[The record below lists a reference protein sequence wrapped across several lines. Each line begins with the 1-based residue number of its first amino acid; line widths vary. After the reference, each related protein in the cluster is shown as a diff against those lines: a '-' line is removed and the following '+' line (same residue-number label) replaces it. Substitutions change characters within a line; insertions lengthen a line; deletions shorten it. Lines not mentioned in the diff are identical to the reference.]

1 MIISVILFI
10 GYDECSRNEKND
22 SHIIVNER
30 ELEESALEKTAT
42 ENVFEGTIEETVA
55 STLPI
60 QRTKK
65 ERKARLRKKKWA
77 QVKSSKFLYLMLL
90 PGILYFLVFK
100 YLPMGGLIIAF
111 QDYQPWAGIA
121 GSPFVGLK
129 HFIRLFTEDTF
140 VLLMRNT
147 LVIFG
152 MNIAFSFPFPIL
164 LAILLNELRSK
175 KLRKGIQTIIYLP
188 HFMSWVIVVSI
199 FYVLLTTEG
208 GVINNI
214 IQANG
219 GERISFL
226 TNPNWLRPMYIF
238 QQVWKGAGWGTIVYL
253 AAITNVDEQLF
264 EAADMDGANR
274 FRKIWHITL
283 PAIRPTIITLL
294 ILKIGDVLE
303 LGFEHM
309 FLLMNSL
316 NRDVAQIFDTY
327 VYTAGIQNGQL
338 SYSTAVGLFKGLIG
352 LILVVLANKLAK
364 KVGEDGVY

>member
-1 MIISVILFI
+1 M
-10 GYDECSRNEKND
+10 EKATVT
-22 SHIIVNER
+22 SHP
-30 ELEESALEKTAT
+30 
-42 ENVFEGTIEETVA
+42 F
-55 STLPI
+55 
-60 QRTKK
+60 QRTKQ
-65 ERKARLRKKKWA
+65 EIKARERKKKWA
-77 QVKSSKFLYLMLL
+77 QIKTNKFLYLMLF
-90 PGILYFLVFK
+90 PGVLYFVIFK
-100 YLPMGGLIIAF
+100 YFPMGGLVIAF

-140 VLLMRNT
+140 MMLMKNT
-147 LVIFG
+147 LAIFAY
-152 MNIAFSFPFPIL
+152 NIFFSFPFPIL
-164 LAILLNELRSK
+164 LALFLNELRSD
-175 KLRKGIQTIIYLP
+175 KLKKGIQTVIYLP

-214 IQANG
+214 IVANG

-226 TNPNWLRPMYIF
+226 TDPDWLRPMYIF
-238 QQVWKGAGWGTIVYL
+238 QQIWKGAGWGTIVYL
-253 AAITNVDEQLF
+253 AAITNVDEQLY

-309 FLLMNSL
+309 FLLMNSM
-316 NRDVAQIFDTY
+316 NKGVAQIFDTF

-338 SYSTAVGLFKGLIG
+338 SYSTAVGLFKGLVG
-352 LILVVLANKLAK
+352 LVLVVGANKLAK
-364 KVGEDGVY
+364 KFGEDGVY